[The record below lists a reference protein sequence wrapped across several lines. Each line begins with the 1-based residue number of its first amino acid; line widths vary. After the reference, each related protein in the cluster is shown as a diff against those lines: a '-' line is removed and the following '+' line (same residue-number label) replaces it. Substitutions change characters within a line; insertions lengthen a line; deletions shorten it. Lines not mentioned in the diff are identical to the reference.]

1 MLTVILLALVLALVG
16 IILRMSVT
24 IRDLR
29 DELQFFYNLVSNEIK
44 KRRKPE

>member
-16 IILRMSVT
+16 IIVRMSVT

-29 DELQFFYNLVSNEIK
+29 DELQFFYNLVSNESK